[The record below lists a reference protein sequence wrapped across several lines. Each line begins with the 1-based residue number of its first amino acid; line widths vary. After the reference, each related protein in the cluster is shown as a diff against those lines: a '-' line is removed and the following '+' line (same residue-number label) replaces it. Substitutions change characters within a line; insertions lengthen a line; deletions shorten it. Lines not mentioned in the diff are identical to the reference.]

1 MDTESFYPKKMLGP
15 LSFLLIFQLPP
26 LQAFPRLS
34 RRARRARAWSKVCE
48 RGMTGTS
55 AERTQGIMG
64 RKRVKQLLV
73 SVVSFPSHNGDNTM
87 ATTIIASQIITLC
100 VYLEL
105 DWKTLFFN
113 QEILKINRGDLN
125 CEWNIKHE
133 IITVLVADVLRGSSR
148 VQDCVRSQNNVCVG
162 GLVVGLSNSF

>member
-1 MDTESFYPKKMLGP
+1 MECHTIPLKVTWIMQFQNRLHGYRIILPGKMLGLP
-15 LSFLLIFQLPP
+15 NFLLNFQLPP

-48 RGMTGTS
+48 RGMMGT
-55 AERTQGIMG
+55 
-64 RKRVKQLLV
+64 KRVKQLLV

-113 QEILKINRGDLN
+113 QEMLKINRGDLN
-125 CEWNIKHE
+125 CEWTIKHE
-133 IITVLVADVLRGSSR
+133 IITVFGSR
-148 VQDCVRSQNNVCVG
+148 RS
-162 GLVVGLSNSF
+162 

>member
-1 MDTESFYPKKMLGP
+1 MVCMDTESFYPKKMLGP
-15 LSFLLIFQLPP
+15 LNFLLNFQLPP
-26 LQAFPRLS
+26 SQALPRLS
-34 RRARRARAWSKVCE
+34 RRARAWSKVCE

-55 AERTQGIMG
+55 AERKQGMMG

-133 IITVLVADVLRGSSR
+133 IITVFGSRRSWGFVTRSGLREEQKER
-148 VQDCVRSQNNVCVG
+148 LRK
-162 GLVVGLSNSF
+162 LLA

>member
-1 MDTESFYPKKMLGP
+1 MECHTIP
-15 LSFLLIFQLPP
+15 LKVSWIMQFQNRLHGYRIILPQKNARTP
-26 LQAFPRLS
+26 QFSIKFSTASSAGEFPRLS

-55 AERTQGIMG
+55 AERTQGMMG

-133 IITVLVADVLRGSSR
+133 IITVFGSR
-148 VQDCVRSQNNVCVG
+148 RS
-162 GLVVGLSNSF
+162 